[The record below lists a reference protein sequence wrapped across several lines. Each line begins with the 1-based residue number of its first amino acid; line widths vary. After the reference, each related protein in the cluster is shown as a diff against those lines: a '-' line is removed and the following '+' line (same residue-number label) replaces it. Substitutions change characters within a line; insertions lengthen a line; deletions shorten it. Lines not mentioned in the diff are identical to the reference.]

1 VARGDFRQRVIFE
14 LVDKASKGVK
24 KIGKGLK
31 GLATS
36 TKVLK
41 GVGIAAAIATAGII
55 KMNKVLRATA
65 AAAGIQET
73 AVRKLNIALAR
84 TGSVEKYSEAL
95 QAQASRLQELGQA
108 GDEALIA
115 SQSLLAEMGVA
126 PRRLEAATEAA
137 VNLSAALGISL
148 ESATRNVARTT
159 SGLAGE
165 LGELIPELREMQA
178 AGTLAGQGIE
188 FLLEKY
194 SGAAAGQID
203 TFTAAVNRQ
212 KSAMG
217 DLSEV
222 LGAGQTDAGVVSAM
236 DDFTQAVQKSGE
248 ALKDSALN
256 EFFSA
261 TTESTINAKTALL
274 EFVTEAASAI
284 GVLRSESEVIEEQAE
299 EWLKLRE
306 ATEKNRAEAKLV
318 AEGEKIVAAAIK
330 EVSQRLAE
338 QADNW
343 NALFGDTQEF
353 NEAVKALG
361 VTLDSELNEAL
372 ERNADLLETADNRLR
387 QGLITREDYNRITQ
401 AISDSERELNVELSN
416 SDLALDNVTTGYQ
429 AATQAAHGFTSA
441 TQRATAASSRFQA
454 VAGSAGRQIGTAS
467 DLGVTFRSGP
477 DRFSQ
482 GRQGYISGNRFVFR
496 GGSRLIQE
504 P

>member
-1 VARGDFRQRVIFE
+1 MARGDFRQRVIFE

-248 ALKDSALN
+248 ALRDSALN

>member
-1 VARGDFRQRVIFE
+1 MARGDFRQRVIFE

>member
-1 VARGDFRQRVIFE
+1 MARGDFRQRVIFE

-24 KIGKGLK
+24 KIGTGLK

-36 TKVLK
+36 TKVLGAV
-41 GVGIAAAIATAGII
+41 GVAVGLVTVAVS
-55 KMNKVLRATA
+55 KMVGVLRAA
-65 AAAGIQET
+65 ATAAGIQET

-212 KSAMG
+212 NSALG

-222 LGAGQTDAGVVSAM
+222 LGEGQTDAGVVSAM
-236 DDFTQAVQKSGE
+236 NTLTKAYQGLGA
-248 ALKDSALN
+248 ALKDSAL
-256 EFFSA
+256 
-261 TTESTINAKTALL
+261 TEGLSSLKQGAIEGTAAWVDYVVEWNQLL
-274 EFVTEAASAI
+274 GFLKS
-284 GVLRSESEVIEEQAE
+284 GSEIVEEQAE
-299 EWLKLRE
+299 AWEKNRE
-306 ATEKNRAEAKLV
+306 ATEKNREEAKLV
-318 AEGEKIVAAAIK
+318 AEGEKAIAAAIK
-330 EVSQRLAE
+330 EVSQRLGE
-338 QADNW
+338 QAENW
-343 NALFGDTQEF
+343 NALFGDTEEF
-353 NEAVKALG
+353 NTAVKELG

-401 AISDSERELNVELSN
+401 AISDSERELNIELGN
-416 SDLALDNVTTGYQ
+416 SDQALDNVTTGYQ
-429 AATQAAHGFTSA
+429 AATHAARGYTSA
-441 TQRATAASSRFQA
+441 TQTATAATARFQA

-496 GGSRLIQE
+496 GGSRLIEE

>member
-1 VARGDFRQRVIFE
+1 VIFE

-274 EFVTEAASAI
+274 EFVREAASAI